1 MPLATGLA
9 LYFTIWWI
17 TLFVV
22 LPFGTRRDEN
32 PQPGHADGA
41 PLKPNLWKKVAINT
55 AVATVV
61 WLVIYA
67 LVASGWISFRAMVQ
81 GDP

>member
-1 MPLATGLA
+1 MPFATGLA

-22 LPFGTRRDEN
+22 LPFGTRRDDN

-41 PLKPNLWKKVAINT
+41 PLRQNLWRKVGWNTLLAAI
-55 AVATVV
+55 V
-61 WLVIYA
+61 WLLIYG
-67 LVASGWISFRAMVQ
+67 LVVSGWISFRAMVQ
-81 GDP
+81 GEP